1 MARAF
6 NDPIVDCC
14 GRDAA
19 DCDCWPITLT
29 EKERNALIFA
39 LNLTRGGYRVGL
51 SPVETDEL
59 VKRLGREN

>member
-1 MARAF
+1 MEEAE
-6 NDPIVDCC
+6 CC

-19 DCDCWPITLT
+19 DCDCEFVALS
-29 EKERNALIFA
+29 EQERNALIFA

-59 VKRLGREN
+59 VKRLQ